1 MNDNF
6 EIWFGIIVIILILF
20 AIIFAIG
27 FNINWYNSQEI
38 VTITVENKDIKA
50 GNKSSKYLIWTKE
63 NEVFENVDSF
73 LFGKFNSSD
82 LYGQIEVG
90 KTYKV
95 LVAGFRIPF
104 WSMYRNIIRF
114 EN

>member
-1 MNDNF
+1 MYDF
-6 EIWFGIIVIILILF
+6 EGWLLFILIIVIIF
-20 AIIFAIG
+20 AIVFAIG
-27 FNINWYNSQEI
+27 FNINWYYSQTVI
-38 VTITVENKDIKA
+38 TITVENKDIKA
-50 GNKSSKYLIWTKE
+50 GDESSKFLIWTKE
-63 NEVFENVDSF
+63 NEVLENTDSF

-82 LYGQIEVG
+82 LYGKIEVG

-95 LVAGFRIPF
+95 LVAGWRIPF

>member
-1 MNDNF
+1 MYDNF
-6 EIWFGIIVIILILF
+6 EMGVIVFILVVILVSVVGGIV
-20 AIIFAIG
+20 
-27 FNINWYNSQEI
+27 FNINWYNSQEVI
-38 VTITVENKDIKA
+38 TITVENKDIKA
-50 GNKSSKYLIWTKE
+50 GDKSSKYLVWTKE
-63 NEVFENVDSF
+63 NEVFENTDSF

-90 KTYKV
+90 KTYKI